1 MSRGAGRGN
10 SGEQVSLLILLSK
23 PPQAP
28 SGRLSLGPEPRLSPS
43 LIAPLATCPAPP
55 LPVPRHQGDDA
66 HHLGVAM
73 GRGPDSQTP
82 PPPRSAH
89 SGMGGGPFWAQA
101 EQEETS
107 GSHDNIGKPLCREHT
122 GACSHWHQGQRHAE
136 RKGHPQGL
144 SSPSLEAS
152 KWQQME
158 I

>member
-82 PPPRSAH
+82 PPPAQPTQEWV
-89 SGMGGGPFWAQA
+89 GGPSGPRLSKKKHL
-101 EQEETS
+101 EVTTTS
-107 GSHDNIGKPLCREHT
+107 ANPCVGSTPVLALT
-122 GACSHWHQGQRHAE
+122 GIRDRGMQNGRATLRG
-136 RKGHPQGL
+136 
-144 SSPSLEAS
+144 
-152 KWQQME
+152 
-158 I
+158 

>member
-82 PPPRSAH
+82 PPPPLSPLRNGWGALL
-89 SGMGGGPFWAQA
+89 GP
-101 EQEETS
+101 
-107 GSHDNIGKPLCREHT
+107 G
-122 GACSHWHQGQRHAE
+122 
-136 RKGHPQGL
+136 
-144 SSPSLEAS
+144 
-152 KWQQME
+152 
-158 I
+158 